1 MNELRVDIWSDIA
14 CPWCYVGKR
23 RFENALRRF
32 PERDA
37 VEVVWRS
44 FELDPS
50 APKRR
55 DGSVSYATRLA
66 KKYGVPQ
73 ARSEAMIRH
82 MTDIAKSEGL
92 NIDFDRVQP
101 GNTFDAHRLL
111 HLAREHGM
119 ADALK
124 ERLFAAYFSEG
135 EPIGE
140 PDVLARLAAEVGLD
154 PAELQRTLAGDAYA
168 AAVRDE
174 ESVASELGIR
184 GVPFFV
190 LAGRYGVSGAQPAE
204 TLLEA
209 LGEAIRTSGSAA

>member
-37 VEVVWRS
+37 VEIVWRS

-66 KKYGVPQ
+66 KKYGVAL

-82 MTDIAKSEGL
+82 MTDMAKSEGL

-101 GNTFDAHRLL
+101 GNTFDAHRIL